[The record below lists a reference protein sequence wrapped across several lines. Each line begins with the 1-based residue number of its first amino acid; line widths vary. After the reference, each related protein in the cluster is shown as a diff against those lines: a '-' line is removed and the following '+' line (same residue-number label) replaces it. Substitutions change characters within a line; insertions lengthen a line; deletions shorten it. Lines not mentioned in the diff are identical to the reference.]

1 MTLDLRVV
9 PPLLPFFFFLF
20 FFSVPSWRDHS
31 VEPLRDPNPSDLLE
45 VGTQDLSAEGSE
57 GQSRNGGLT

>member
-9 PPLLPFFFFLF
+9 PPLLPFFF

-45 VGTQDLSAEGSE
+45 VGTQDLSVEGSE
-57 GQSRNGGLT
+57 RQTRNRGII

>member
-9 PPLLPFFFFLF
+9 PPLLSFFFFF
-20 FFSVPSWRDHS
+20 FVFSVPSWRDHS

-45 VGTQDLSAEGSE
+45 VSTQECPGK
-57 GQSRNGGLT
+57 GVRN

>member
-9 PPLLPFFFFLF
+9 PPLLPFFFFF
-20 FFSVPSWRDHS
+20 FFFPVPSWRDHS

-45 VGTQDLSAEGSE
+45 VGTQDLSVEGSE
-57 GQSRNGGLT
+57 RERNGGIT